1 MFRRSNTSVCRES
14 TYNTNT
20 ADLNPSV
27 HPAVMLSCIQS
38 IFFVPARYCIIAVL
52 PNRCS
57 AGRCCAKRKGGKK
70 PLAKVCYLCP
80 VPHGGVLQNR
90 WMEALER
97 LWSSTSGW
105 PRIRHHPL
113 PLFLLLLPPTPSLP
127 SSLRSSP
134 PPSVTSWK
142 LLDWFLSIW
151 DTAAGPTHQLRP
163 VRHLRVVVH
172 FDYRLVVI
180 TYGCR

>member
-1 MFRRSNTSVCRES
+1 MHICRMTVCQHRTQQNWTHVCILHS
-14 TYNTNT
+14 DFLFLHLIALLLYSQTG
-20 ADLNPSV
+20 ALLGA
-27 HPAVMLSCIQS
+27 AVQ
-38 IFFVPARYCIIAVL
+38 
-52 PNRCS
+52 
-57 AGRCCAKRKGGKK
+57 KRKGGKK
-70 PLAKVCYLCP
+70 KKKTLAKVCYLCP

-105 PRIRHHPL
+105 PRIRQPPPPL
-113 PLFLLLLPPTPSLP
+113 PPSPPSLP
-127 SSLRSSP
+127 SSLRSSPPP

-163 VRHLRVVVH
+163 VRHLRVAVH
-172 FDYRLVVI
+172 FDYRPVVI
-180 TYGCR
+180 TYGYR